1 MFASLVGVGGFIL
14 KPGEE
19 PPQAYCRQEGHPVVP
34 DVFHKLWSGVRCPPV
49 QDLVSLLSTVL
60 LLRPARVVYTT
71 TYDTWLCWQVRHQE
85 PMGLY
90 IALHAHKKKR
100 WFDVQSCHRRLGV
113 ERRIINTR
121 DNQTAFA
128 NATREFA
135 AARPNPP
142 SKLPRSSNTAET
154 GVGKTSAVQM
164 TDILR
169 AYVMLNEGGLYLDG
183 DMFVLSGGEYQ
194 TWRRC
199 PTVVGTSRGTWFPP
213 VRANDSETLNT
224 AAMLAAPGLP
234 FMHAFWERISKWNGH
249 TKAQDICCGWPS
261 RYAEQS
267 LAEVG
272 EVVALGQVFPF
283 RLNGSLPQSTREELH
298 GSWADEIERMATDGA
313 AVVHLANWK
322 IRTRSQL
329 PVLRAVLAR
338 SVRLRGGRDALS
350 DGERFC
356 LDMAHDWI
364 DFTFEC
370 PRNRS
375 RPECA

>member
-1 MFASLVGVGGFIL
+1 MFVSVLTFVVSLLWSCCFCRVVAFVVSLLLSLLWSSIDRCVVSVVGCFVKESLCVSSCGMLASLVGVGGFIL

-71 TYDTWLCWQVRHQE
+71 TYDSWLCWQVQHQE

-142 SKLPRSSNTAET
+142 TKQPRSSNTAEA

-169 AYVMLNEGGLYLDG
+169 AYVMLNEGGFYLDG

-224 AAMLAAPGLP
+224 AAMC
-234 FMHAFWERISKWNGH
+234 R
-249 TKAQDICCGWPS
+249 
-261 RYAEQS
+261 
-267 LAEVG
+267 
-272 EVVALGQVFPF
+272 
-283 RLNGSLPQSTREELH
+283 
-298 GSWADEIERMATDGA
+298 TD
-313 AVVHLANWK
+313 L
-322 IRTRSQL
+322 
-329 PVLRAVLAR
+329 
-338 SVRLRGGRDALS
+338 
-350 DGERFC
+350 
-356 LDMAHDWI
+356 
-364 DFTFEC
+364 
-370 PRNRS
+370 
-375 RPECA
+375 